1 MDYTEDYT
9 NYFYQ
14 VWNNL
19 PESIVSEE
27 YYAKNEDLFGA
38 ITFDMYQYDQQCNCL
53 PPFLAEAAIQR
64 IFGNI
69 LVNGLR

>member
-1 MDYTEDYT
+1 MEYTD
-9 NYFYQ
+9 YFYK

-19 PESIVSEE
+19 SENIVSEE
-27 YYAKNEDLFGA
+27 YYTKNEDLFGA
-38 ITFDMYQYDQQCNCL
+38 ITFDMFQYNQDCNCL
-53 PPFLAEAAIQR
+53 PPFLAKASLEK

>member
-1 MDYTEDYT
+1 MEYTD
-9 NYFYQ
+9 YFYQ

-19 PESIVSEE
+19 SENIVSEE
-27 YYAKNEDLFGA
+27 YYTKNEDLFGA
-38 ITFDMYQYDQQCNCL
+38 ITFDMFQYNQHCDCL
-53 PPFLAEAAIQR
+53 PPFLAKMSLEK

>member
-1 MDYTEDYT
+1 MEYTD
-9 NYFYQ
+9 YFYQ

-19 PESIVSEE
+19 SENIVSEE
-27 YYAKNEDLFGA
+27 YYTKNEDLFGA
-38 ITFDMYQYDQQCNCL
+38 ITFDMFQYNQHCDCL
-53 PPFLAEAAIQR
+53 PPFLAKVSLEK

>member
-1 MDYTEDYT
+1 MEYTD
-9 NYFYQ
+9 YFYQ

-19 PESIVSEE
+19 SENIVSEE
-27 YYAKNEDLFGA
+27 YYTKNEDLFGA
-38 ITFDMYQYDQQCNCL
+38 ITFDMFQYNQDCDCL
-53 PPFLAEAAIQR
+53 PPFLAKASLEK